1 MTGETCKITS
11 QGKSPRERAKPFP
24 IKPSIKGFIESN
36 TNSKMQVCRNGEQR
50 EKEQKQNGKNQRTS
64 KEKLYTESR
73 T

>member
-1 MTGETCKITS
+1 MPVLGCDRRDLQNNISREVSK
-11 QGKSPRERAKPFP
+11 GKGQTN
-24 IKPSIKGFIESN
+24 GFIESN

-64 KEKLYTESR
+64 KDKLYTESR

>member
-1 MTGETCKITS
+1 MPVLGCDRRDMQNNISRKVS
-11 QGKSPRERAKPFP
+11 KGKGQTN
-24 IKPSIKGFIESN
+24 GFIESK
-36 TNSKMQVCRNGEQR
+36 TNSKMQLCHNEEQR

>member
-1 MTGETCKITS
+1 MPVLGCDRRNMQNNISRKVS
-11 QGKSPRERAKPFP
+11 KGKGQTN
-24 IKPSIKGFIESN
+24 GFIESY
-36 TNSKMQVCRNGEQR
+36 TNSKMQVCHNEEQR

>member
-1 MTGETCKITS
+1 MPVLGCDRRDMQNNISRKVS
-11 QGKSPRERAKPFP
+11 KGKGQTN
-24 IKPSIKGFIESN
+24 GFIESY
-36 TNSKMQVCRNGEQR
+36 TNSKMQVCHNEEQR